1 MTQLALA
8 GDTSRKTGATL
19 RTCAVM
25 GTVYLLHF
33 DQPYK
38 HAMHYIGWA
47 ADLAA
52 RLAQHGTKHGARL
65 LQVLREQGI
74 GWTLARTWPGDR
86 NRERQIKNQ
95 GGASR
100 LCPMCGVTPRTAN
113 GDQLAMFTEDDITP
127 PALARI
133 EPVRDRYGRYL
144 LPDPATGQE
153 RAWTRATTFAKTL
166 SDVTGLHKW
175 ECRMVAKGITLR
187 PDLYALAAA
196 APADDTTAL
205 DSLTEAAKEAASASA
220 SANLGTALHR
230 FTERHD
236 RGELIAP
243 PDPWAADLAAYAATM
258 RAEGI
263 TISPA
268 HIERITPV
276 PCLGAAGTLDRIA
289 DVPGYGLVIADVK
302 TGQDLRYSWGEIAI
316 QLAIYAHG
324 AGLWTGTGYD
334 PMPPVSQERALVIH
348 LPAGQ
353 ARCELHW
360 LDIAAGWEA
369 AQLAATVRAW
379 RGRRDLTAPYAPAA
393 DAS

>member
-1 MTQLALA
+1 MTQA
-8 GDTSRKTGATL
+8 TTGVT
-19 RTCAVM
+19 

-33 DQPYK
+33 DRPYK
-38 HAMHYIGWA
+38 HARHYIGWA
-47 ADLAA
+47 DDLDK
-52 RLAQHGTKHGARL
+52 RLAVHGTRHGARL
-65 LQVLREQGI
+65 LQVLRAEGI

-86 NRERQIKNQ
+86 YRERQIKTQ

-100 LCPMCGVTPRTAN
+100 ACPLCGVTPRTPN
-113 GDQLAMFTEDDITP
+113 GDQLTMFTPDAITIAAP
-127 PALARI
+127 ARI
-133 EPVRDRYGRYL
+133 ERDQYGRYL
-144 LPDPATGQE
+144 LPDPATGGH

-196 APADDTTAL
+196 APAEDVTAL
-205 DSLTEAAKEAASASA
+205 DELTQAAKEAASASA
-220 SANLGTALHR
+220 AANLGTALHR

-243 PDPWAADLAAYAATM
+243 PDPWAADLAAYAATI
-258 RAEGI
+258 RAKGI
-263 TISPA
+263 TIDPA

-276 PCLGAAGTLDRIA
+276 PELDAAGTLDRIVK
-289 DVPGYGLVIADVK
+289 VPGHGLVIADVK

-324 AGLWTGTGYD
+324 AGLWNGTGYD
-334 PMPPVSQERALVIH
+334 PMPPVSLERALVIH

-369 AQLAATVRAW
+369 ARLAATVRAW
-379 RGRRDLTAPYAPAA
+379 RARRDLTQPHAA
-393 DAS
+393 AGAAA